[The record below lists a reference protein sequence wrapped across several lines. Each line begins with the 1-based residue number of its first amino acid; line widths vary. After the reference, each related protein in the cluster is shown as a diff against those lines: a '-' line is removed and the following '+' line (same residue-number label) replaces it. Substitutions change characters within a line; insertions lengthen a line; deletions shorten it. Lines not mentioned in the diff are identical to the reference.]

1 MRRRLVLSHV
11 LLVAVVLVV
20 LEVPLGIVFA
30 RRQHAD
36 LAESAT
42 RQAALIA
49 TFIGPDFDEPV
60 SHSLDVVLR
69 DLGGDA
75 PAEITVVDR
84 AGTVLASRHGQVPD
98 DLDATPRSAIEGA
111 LAGQVTA
118 GELTD
123 DHQRWAYAA
132 VPVASRDSAV
142 GAVVVS
148 VPARAVQRRIRNA
161 WLLLGA
167 LAAGILLLAVLVA
180 AAMARWLARPIDS
193 LGHAVAGLSAG
204 NLESVAP
211 TDVGPPELRSLAEQF
226 NDMAGRL
233 RELVDNQRRFIADA
247 SHQLR
252 APLTALRLRIEMLE
266 QEPGES
272 TEAALAEA
280 DRLGRLVDGLLALS
294 RAEGSRVT
302 ATAVDVVAVARE
314 RIEAWAPLCSENDI
328 DLVLV
333 SPSHGER
340 AALAD
345 GHLEQILDNLIANA
359 LEVAPPRSSIEI
371 AIGRV
376 DSRELPH
383 RILVRVLDR
392 GPGMSPDQIAHA
404 FDRFWQS
411 DTRPTG
417 SVGLGLPIVQ
427 QLVRANRGEIALRPR
442 EGGGL
447 EVRLSFVAS

>member
-1 MRRRLVLSHV
+1 V
-11 LLVAVVLVV
+11 
-20 LEVPLGIVFA
+20 
-30 RRQHAD
+30 
-36 LAESAT
+36 T
-42 RQAALIA
+42 
-49 TFIGPDFDEPV
+49 T
-60 SHSLDVVLR
+60 
-69 DLGGDA
+69 GD
-75 PAEITVVDR
+75 
-84 AGTVLASRHGQVPD
+84 
-98 DLDATPRSAIEGA
+98 
-111 LAGQVTA
+111 
-118 GELTD
+118 LTD
-123 DHQRWAYAA
+123 DGQRWTYAA
-132 VPVASRDSAV
+132 VPVGSRDSAV

-148 VPARAVQRRIRNA
+148 VPARAVEQRIRNA

-167 LAAGILLLAVLVA
+167 LAAGVLLLAAVVA

-204 NLESVAP
+204 NLDSVAP

-226 NDMAGRL
+226 NDMAVRL
-233 RELVDNQRRFIADA
+233 RELLDNQRRFIADA

-294 RAEGSRVT
+294 RAEGSRPT
-302 ATAVDVVAVARE
+302 ATSVDVLAVSRD
-314 RIEAWAPLCSENDI
+314 RIEAWAPLCSENGI

-333 SPSHGER
+333 CPLHEAR
-340 AALAD
+340 AALAE
-345 GHLEQILDNLIANA
+345 GHLEQVLDNLIANA
-359 LEVAPPRSSIEI
+359 LEVAPTGSSIEI
-371 AIGRV
+371 AVGRS
-376 DSRELPH
+376 DSRDFPH
-383 RILVRVLDR
+383 RVLVRVLDR

-427 QLVRANRGEIALRPR
+427 QLVRANRGDIVLRPR
-442 EGGGL
+442 DGGGL
-447 EVRLSFVAS
+447 EVLLSFVAT